1 MRGSNVQMDVKLRP
15 QRPWNNCNAFV
26 TYKNSKRLFRAALRK
41 AFDEFESSTARR
53 LEKEI
58 DIDQKHAWTILN
70 RRKKKSSGCMSLK
83 KDGILYTDSDDIC
96 DIWYEHFCTVFS
108 PTNYKDC
115 NRQNEISEKVKAIR
129 NSATKDTSANWI
141 TFEFSEVHDICNK
154 LKCNKACGH
163 DDIAYEHLRFGGKLL
178 MKHLCYLFNLILQ
191 YAYVPKEWHKSMII
205 LLYKGDNKS
214 RTDTNSYRGISLVP
228 SITKVFEKLTDIKL
242 SSIRTDFPN
251 GQQVA
256 YQKLLSSLNASFNL
270 QEVTLHHI
278 EKNGTIYIV
287 LLDSTKAF
295 DTVPHDGLRL
305 KLHEYG
311 AHGKLWLLL
320 DSMYTNLYG
329 AVSSNGKLSKWFE
342 LKRGIRQGS
351 SLSAKLYLI
360 FINDLINELESS
372 KEGAF
377 FHDLNASSP
386 VQADDIAII
395 ATNCVST
402 QRMVTIS
409 KSKLLQFGKRRTSTP
424 TYLYQEPINYVT
436 SARHIG
442 IQLDTSL
449 KTMDRTLK
457 ACRTLRSTTTS
468 VIRLGIHP
476 AIVNPIVCA
485 KIIRQLCYPKALYGC
500 ELWGKLTCTEILMLE
515 RTHHYICKFIQGL
528 PRRTRSDMCVSLLG
542 WLSIESFICER
553 KLLFFGRTCRLP
565 YSAVSFRIL
574 LRRLI
579 DARYNQYDTRSGFA
593 CDIIEI
599 LTKYGLSKYLDQFL
613 NDGQF
618 PSSAIWKSVVKTSI
632 YQVEV
637 VKWHHR
643 MAVDPDFVVFK
654 DIHSFCVPHAAWRVA
669 LRHPL
674 MRRQAHFVT
683 STCCLIRENLQ
694 NNRILCDKCGKLF

>member
-1 MRGSNVQMDVKLRP
+1 MDTTSLNFMCWNCRGIFSSIPYLSEVLRNNDVDICALSEHWLRSYQLHILDSIDSNFVSISKGVDESNIESLRVNDRSGVAFLVSKVIYP
-15 QRPWNNCNAFV
+15 YTSVIDCNNSRFLGIEVNIPNCETFFAFCAYLPASSHSIDFFREHVEYMFELLVYTTYQEIGTVVLLGDFNTKINGPRYMFSSDQRS
-26 TYKNSKRLFRAALRK
+26 TLFR
-41 AFDEFESSTARR
+41 
-53 LEKEI
+53 
-58 DIDQKHAWTILN
+58 
-70 RRKKKSSGCMSLK
+70 SLM
-83 KDGILYTDSDDIC
+83 IEHNLVSVNMEAIC
-96 DIWYEHFCTVFS
+96 TGPVY
-108 PTNYKDC
+108 C

-402 QRMVTIS
+402 QRMVTICENYS
-409 KSKLLQFGKRRTSTP
+409 NMWGFTFSPAKSKLLQFGKRRTSTP

-468 VIRLGIHP
+468 VIRLGIHS
-476 AIVNPIVCA
+476 AIVNPIVCT
-485 KIIRQLCYPKALYGC
+485 KIISQLCYPKALYGC
-500 ELWGKLTCTEILMLE
+500 KLWGN
-515 RTHHYICKFIQGL
+515 L
-528 PRRTRSDMCVSLLG
+528 PAL
-542 WLSIESFICER
+542 
-553 KLLFFGRTCRLP
+553 
-565 YSAVSFRIL
+565 
-574 LRRLI
+574 
-579 DARYNQYDTRSGFA
+579 
-593 CDIIEI
+593 
-599 LTKYGLSKYLDQFL
+599 KY
-613 NDGQF
+613 
-618 PSSAIWKSVVKTSI
+618 
-632 YQVEV
+632 
-637 VKWHHR
+637 
-643 MAVDPDFVVFK
+643 
-654 DIHSFCVPHAAWRVA
+654 
-669 LRHPL
+669 
-674 MRRQAHFVT
+674 
-683 STCCLIRENLQ
+683 
-694 NNRILCDKCGKLF
+694 

>member
-1 MRGSNVQMDVKLRP
+1 MFLQAKYAAENGYDPIVIKSSDTDVEVLACFVLNCHLHAFQMQIIKCAINVPGFTGCDLVSASFCKGISKTFGVLTRSVEFLEGLSCLGKP
-15 QRPWNNCNAFV
+15 LKRKAKSCRKHALYCNA
-26 TYKNSKRLFRAALRK
+26 
-41 AFDEFESSTARR
+41 
-53 LEKEI
+53 
-58 DIDQKHAWTILN
+58 
-70 RRKKKSSGCMSLK
+70 C
-83 KDGILYTDSDDIC
+83 
-96 DIWYEHFCTVFS
+96 
-108 PTNYKDC
+108 
-115 NRQNEISEKVKAIR
+115 
-129 NSATKDTSANWI
+129 
-141 TFEFSEVHDICNK
+141 
-154 LKCNKACGH
+154 
-163 DDIAYEHLRFGGKLL
+163 
-178 MKHLCYLFNLILQ
+178 
-191 YAYVPKEWHKSMII
+191 
-205 LLYKGDNKS
+205 
-214 RTDTNSYRGISLVP
+214 
-228 SITKVFEKLTDIKL
+228 
-242 SSIRTDFPN
+242 
-251 GQQVA
+251 
-256 YQKLLSSLNASFNL
+256 
-270 QEVTLHHI
+270 
-278 EKNGTIYIV
+278 
-287 LLDSTKAF
+287 
-295 DTVPHDGLRL
+295 
-305 KLHEYG
+305 
-311 AHGKLWLLL
+311 
-320 DSMYTNLYG
+320 
-329 AVSSNGKLSKWFE
+329 
-342 LKRGIRQGS
+342 
-351 SLSAKLYLI
+351 
-360 FINDLINELESS
+360 
-372 KEGAF
+372 
-377 FHDLNASSP
+377 
-386 VQADDIAII
+386 
-395 ATNCVST
+395 
-402 QRMVTIS
+402 
-409 KSKLLQFGKRRTSTP
+409 
-424 TYLYQEPINYVT
+424 
-436 SARHIG
+436 
-442 IQLDTSL
+442 
-449 KTMDRTLK
+449 
-457 ACRTLRSTTTS
+457 TLRSTTTS

-618 PSSAIWKSVVKTSI
+618 SSSATWKSVVKTSI

-694 NNRILCDKCGKLF
+694 NNRILCDKCGKLFDDPCTHAILSCDYTVDARDQFWRSVIDINPITFSVHLGNMTDNKLLNCILACDTDFDLQNEEREQFNFIDFNTDCFVPTENSKQILFDLENNKTLWEDESTADAIQISQVNALLKAIEKGDYYELLKLYYRAQHHHTLCEQDIPVDIPVYINRDVLEDTWIPHVEHALKAINTVTPGINLYETYEVNKSKIEIGVHEYCETWEACTMYGSILKLSYASKYPRPLYISAKDGTKQL